1 MKSLCSAVIIMHGRR
16 RTMRFQPSWLTAIIA
31 AAQSSLAWKR
41 IVAVRWN
48 VPVERIVA
56 LE

>member
-31 AAQSSLAWKR
+31 AAQSSLA
-41 IVAVRWN
+41 
-48 VPVERIVA
+48 
-56 LE
+56 